1 MDTEGSQSW
10 NSLPSVAAVEF
21 VPGASLLARKP
32 RDIDA
37 ELKSLQAKAKALKAK
52 RIVQL
57 GELVVATGA
66 DSLDAEVLAG
76 VLLFAVEQAKAP
88 PTREAWRG
96 DGAAFFQRR
105 TARKSA
111 DAAGG
116 VGQDASSDSSGSAA
130 R

>member
-1 MDTEGSQSW
+1 M
-10 NSLPSVAAVEF
+10 
-21 VPGASLLARKP
+21 ARKP

-37 ELKSLQAKAKALKAK
+37 ELKALQDKAKALKAK

-76 VLLFAVEQAKAP
+76 VLLFAVREAKAP
-88 PTREAWRG
+88 PTREAWRS
-96 DGAAFFQRR
+96 DGAAFFQR
-105 TARKSA
+105 TPARKSA
-111 DAAGG
+111 DTAGG
-116 VGQDASSDSSGSAA
+116 AGDGLQADHGGSAT

>member
-1 MDTEGSQSW
+1 M
-10 NSLPSVAAVEF
+10 
-21 VPGASLLARKP
+21 ARKP

-37 ELKSLQAKAKALKAK
+37 ELKALQDKAKALKAK

-76 VLLFAVEQAKAP
+76 VLLFAVQQAKAP

-111 DAAGG
+111 DTAGG
-116 VGQDASSDSSGSAA
+116 VSQEPASDVGGSAT

>member
-1 MDTEGSQSW
+1 M
-10 NSLPSVAAVEF
+10 
-21 VPGASLLARKP
+21 ARKP

-37 ELKSLQAKAKALKAK
+37 ELKTLQYKAKALKAK

-76 VLLFAVEQAKAP
+76 VLLSAIEDVK
-88 PTREAWRG
+88 TSDVREAWRRKG
-96 DGAAFFQRR
+96 VGFFQRR
-105 TARKSA
+105 PSRKSA
-111 DAAGG
+111 SAPGSVGENPPSDHGGDAA
-116 VGQDASSDSSGSAA
+116 